1 MTFSLCTLQNEY
13 FEYGDQAA
21 EPEFNHDILYR
32 AGANQRVRA
41 MTLLLVIVLVSTFDI

>member
-1 MTFSLCTLQNEY
+1 MTFSLCALQNEY

-41 MTLLLVIVLVSTFDI
+41 MTLLSVIVPISTIDI